1 MRDSQ
6 PPGDEKRVR
15 NPNKPRILRLARIIL
30 PLRGQVF
37 TGIVLVMQYQLAE
50 VSGPTGSSGKR
61 GGEPLIGIGMP
72 VYNCGEY
79 IGKAIESHL
88 AQTCGDFELVI
99 TDNQSTDAT
108 EEVCR
113 RYVAMDRRVR
123 YIRNDANVGGPGN
136 FRLAFAHSRGKYH
149 KWSTADDWWAPTFL
163 ADAVAVLDRDPETV
177 LVYPKTVMVDEA
189 GNETGRFDD
198 SLHLRD
204 DLPSRRFIRLYNT
217 ITLCQAHLGLIRR
230 DVMARTGLIGGEL
243 ASDIR
248 FLAELSLYGKFF
260 VLPDYLFYRRFHQT
274 SSSWNRADMT
284 RQGAYY
290 APRGSGFRFH
300 DLRRYVALVQAVT
313 RAPIS
318 SKHPA

>member
-1 MRDSQ
+1 MQDRFSEVAGPD
-6 PPGDEKRVR
+6 
-15 NPNKPRILRLARIIL
+15 RLS
-30 PLRGQVF
+30 V
-37 TGIVLVMQYQLAE
+37 
-50 VSGPTGSSGKR
+50 KR
-61 GGEPLIGIGMP
+61 GGAPLIGIGMP

-79 IGKAIESHL
+79 IGQAIESHL
-88 AQTCGDFELVI
+88 AQTFGDFELVI

-113 RYVAMDRRVR
+113 RYVASDPRVR
-123 YIRNDANVGGPGN
+123 YIRNPTNVGGPGN
-136 FRLAFAHSRGKYH
+136 FRLAFAHSRGQYH
-149 KWSTADDWWAPTFL
+149 KWSTADDWWGPTFL

-177 LVYPKTVMVDEA
+177 LVYPRTVMVDEA
-189 GNETGRFDD
+189 GQETGRFED

-204 DLPSRRFIRLYNT
+204 ERPSNRFIRLYNT
-217 ITLCQAHLGLIRR
+217 ITLCQAHLGLMRR

-260 VLPDYLFYRRFHQT
+260 VLPEYLFFRRFHQT
-274 SSSWNRADMT
+274 CSSWNRTDMT

-300 DLRRYVALVQAVT
+300 AWRRYGALVLAVA
-313 RAPIS
+313 RAPIAATERLRLV
-318 SKHPA
+318 KYIGGLATQQRGRLFREITRMGKPDPKGLHIR

>member
-1 MRDSQ
+1 MQGPLSEVAGTD
-6 PPGDEKRVR
+6 GGAVR
-15 NPNKPRILRLARIIL
+15 RA
-30 PLRGQVF
+30 
-37 TGIVLVMQYQLAE
+37 
-50 VSGPTGSSGKR
+50 
-61 GGEPLIGIGMP
+61 GEPLIGIGMP

-79 IGKAIESHL
+79 IGQAIESHL
-88 AQTCGDFELVI
+88 AQTFGDFELVI

-108 EEVCR
+108 EDVCR
-113 RYVAMDRRVR
+113 RYAAFDRRVR
-123 YIRNDANVGGPGN
+123 YIRNSKNVGGPRN
-136 FRLAFAHSRGKYH
+136 FRLAFTHSRGRYH
-149 KWSTADDWWAPTFL
+149 KWSTADDWWGPTFL

-189 GNETGRFDD
+189 GNETGRFED

-204 DLPSRRFIRLYNT
+204 DRPSNRFIRLYNT

-230 DVMARTGLIGGEL
+230 EVMARTGLIGGEL

-260 VLPDYLFYRRFHQT
+260 VLPEYMFFRRFHQT

-300 DLRRYVALVQAVT
+300 DWRRYAALVQAVA
-313 RAPIS
+313 RAPIAP
-318 SKHPA
+318 KERLRLVKYLVGLATQQRGRLFREITRMGKPDPKGLYIR